1 MQDAEEPLPGGN
13 FLLLFFSTHGDGF
26 FPANSR
32 LLAESSI
39 GKHTKRYYRQSK
51 KYIYVCIYI
60 YIIYREVLKRVAVT
74 SLSHPRQVRLH
85 KNKKGGK
92 IEVIASFACD
102 EKNNR
107 KKTQRADAAAL
118 TRPVRPKLTPP
129 PRV

>member
-1 MQDAEEPLPGGN
+1 M
-13 FLLLFFSTHGDGF
+13 
-26 FPANSR
+26 
-32 LLAESSI
+32 
-39 GKHTKRYYRQSK
+39 
-51 KYIYVCIYI
+51 CIYI

-102 EKNNR
+102 KKNNR

-129 PRV
+129 PQSVTWSLPLVQYMHCAFIKDIATAA

>member
-1 MQDAEEPLPGGN
+1 MC
-13 FLLLFFSTHGDGF
+13 
-26 FPANSR
+26 
-32 LLAESSI
+32 
-39 GKHTKRYYRQSK
+39 
-51 KYIYVCIYI
+51 VYI